1 MAGVKKTLS
10 EKEQTLHDIINDA
23 KKKLAKLQDKQKIKI
38 GELACEHGLHHFDL
52 DVLDEEFK
60 KLATSLK
67 MKNRS

>member
-10 EKEQTLHDIINDA
+10 EKEQALQNIIDDA

-52 DVLDEEFK
+52 KVLDKEFK
-60 KLATSLK
+60 KLSEKLTT
-67 MKNRS
+67 NN